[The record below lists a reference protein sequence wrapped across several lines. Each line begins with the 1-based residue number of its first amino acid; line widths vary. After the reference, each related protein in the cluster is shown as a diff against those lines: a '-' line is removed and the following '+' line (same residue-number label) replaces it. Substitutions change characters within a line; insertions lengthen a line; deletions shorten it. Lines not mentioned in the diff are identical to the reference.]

1 MGTRRENSPNY
12 ESGIDVAMEFAGFRY
27 RFNARDFEQRVEDA
41 AARLGFVERHRL
53 SASERADLVALAA
66 SGEIESAQSPIG
78 AHVAHHLDRLLG
90 WDDDLVFW
98 LRTLVF
104 RGAWLD
110 QQVKEG
116 VLEPVFSDE
125 GGFSYRS
132 ADDPQV
138 VMGYPEAP
146 DWSRVAYRAGT
157 T

>member
-1 MGTRRENSPNY
+1 MGTRREKSPNY
-12 ESGIDVAMEFAGFRY
+12 ESGSDVTMEFAGFRY
-27 RFNARDFEQRVEDA
+27 RFSAHDFEQRVEDA

-53 SASERADLVALAA
+53 SAAERADLVALAA
-66 SGEIESAQSPIG
+66 SGEIAFAQSPVG
-78 AHVAHHLDRLLG
+78 AHVAQHTDGLLG

-110 QQVKEG
+110 QQVKDG
-116 VLEPVFSDE
+116 GLQPVFSDE

-146 DWSRVAYRAGT
+146 DWSEVAYRAGIT
-157 T
+157 